1 MPLCHIKAASKN
13 IFMTREQKIL
23 SLLAQFK
30 ELGIDK
36 QIDYD
41 KFYLYSLIT
50 HSTAIEG
57 STVTEIENQ
66 LLFDEGISAK
76 GRSMTEQLMNLDLK
90 AAYEQSI
97 AFAKS
102 HSDISVDMLKKLS
115 SIVLKNTGTIYQTA
129 LGEFSSAN
137 GDLRLLNVTAGTGGR
152 SYMNYSKVPTKL
164 AELCES
170 INQRRKALSK
180 TNVIECYKLSFDA
193 HFHLVT
199 IHPWADGNGRM
210 SRLLMNQLQFEFEI
224 IPTNINKDHKAEYIE
239 SLIATREND
248 DIEPFHNFMFDEHIR
263 NLEQTIRNYQASIED
278 EGLEPRVDVGI
289 NVGINEQRVLELIR
303 INNRIT
309 AKEIAE
315 SLSISL
321 RQGERIMAALKEKG
335 LIKRVGSNKSGHWEL
350 RGA

>member
-1 MPLCHIKAASKN
+1 
-13 IFMTREQKIL
+13 MTREQKIL

-115 SIVLKNTGTIYQTA
+115 SVVLKNTGTIYQTA

-210 SRLLMNQLQFEFEI
+210 SRLLMNQLQFEFGI

-248 DIEPFHNFMFDEHIR
+248 DIELFHNFMFDEHIR

-303 INNRIT
+303 INNRST

-315 SLSISL
+315 SLSVSL

>member
-1 MPLCHIKAASKN
+1 MRHIKAALKN

-137 GDLRLLNVTAGTGGR
+137 GDLRLLNVTAGTGER

-170 INQRRKALSK
+170 INQRRKAFSK

-210 SRLLMNQLQFEFEI
+210 SRLLMNQLQFEFGI

-278 EGLEPRVDVGI
+278 EGLEPRVDVCI

-315 SLSISL
+315 SLSVSL

-350 RGA
+350 RGG

>member
-1 MPLCHIKAASKN
+1 MN
-13 IFMTREQKIL
+13 REQKTL
-23 SLLAQFK
+23 ALLTQFK

-41 KFYLYSLIT
+41 KFYLYSIIT

-57 STVTEIENQ
+57 STITEIENQ
-66 LLFDEGISAK
+66 LLFDEGISAE

-102 HSDISVDMLKKLS
+102 HSDITVEMLKKLS
-115 SIVLKNTGTIYQTA
+115 PIVLKNPGTTYQTA
-129 LGEFSSAN
+129 LGELSSAN

-164 AELCES
+164 AELCEN

-180 TNVIECYKLSFDA
+180 ANTIECYKLSFDV

-210 SRLLMNQLQFEFEI
+210 SRLLMNQLQFEYGI
-224 IPTNINKDHKAEYIE
+224 IPTNINKDRKAEYIE
-239 SLIATREND
+239 ALIATREND
-248 DIEPFHNFMFDEHIR
+248 DIELFRNFMFDEHIR
-263 NLEQTIRNYQASIED
+263 NLEQVIHNYQVSIED
-278 EGLEPRVDVGI
+278 EGLEPRADVGI
-289 NVGINEQRVLELIR
+289 NVGTNVGINEQRTLELIR

-309 AKEIAE
+309 AKEVAE
-315 SLSISL
+315 SLSVSL
-321 RQGERIMAALKEKG
+321 RQGERIMATLKEKG
-335 LIKRVGSNKSGHWEL
+335 LIERIGPNKSGYWEVKKWI
-350 RGA
+350 

>member
-1 MPLCHIKAASKN
+1 MRHIKAALKN

-137 GDLRLLNVTAGTGGR
+137 GDLRLLNVTAGTGER

-170 INQRRKALSK
+170 INQRRKAFSK

-210 SRLLMNQLQFEFEI
+210 SRLLMNQLQFEFGI

-309 AKEIAE
+309 AKDIVD
-315 SLSISL
+315 SLSVSL

-350 RGA
+350 RGG

>member
-1 MPLCHIKAASKN
+1 MN
-13 IFMTREQKIL
+13 REKKLL
-23 SLLAQFK
+23 SLLTQFK
-30 ELGIDK
+30 ELGINQ
-36 QIDYD
+36 QIDYN
-41 KFYLYSLIT
+41 KFYLYSIIT

-102 HSDISVDMLKKLS
+102 HSDISVEMLKQLS
-115 SIVLKNTGTIYQTA
+115 SIVLKNTGTTYKTA

-164 AELCES
+164 AELCEN
-170 INQRRKALSK
+170 INQRRKSLSK
-180 TNVIECYKLSFDA
+180 TDIIECYKLSFDA

-210 SRLLMNQLQFEFEI
+210 CRLLMNQLQFEYGI
-224 IPTNINKDHKAEYIE
+224 VPSNINKDCKAEYIE
-239 SLIATREND
+239 ALIATREND
-248 DIEPFHNFMFDEHIR
+248 DIELFHNFMFDEHIR
-263 NLEQTIRNYQASIED
+263 NLEQIIRNYQVSIED
-278 EGLEPRVDVGI
+278 EGLESRVDVGI
-289 NVGINEQRVLELIR
+289 RRVIKNGINEQRTLELIR

-309 AKEIAE
+309 AKEVAE
-315 SLSISL
+315 SLSVSL
-321 RQGERIMAALKEKG
+321 RQGERIMATLKEKG
-335 LIKRVGSNKSGHWEL
+335 LIKRIGSNKSGHWEIIE
-350 RGA
+350 

>member
-1 MPLCHIKAASKN
+1 MN
-13 IFMTREQKIL
+13 REKKLL
-23 SLLAQFK
+23 SLLTQFK
-30 ELGIDK
+30 ELGINQ
-36 QIDYD
+36 QIDYN
-41 KFYLYSLIT
+41 KFYLYSIIT

-115 SIVLKNTGTIYQTA
+115 SVVLKNTGTIYQTA

-164 AELCES
+164 AELCEN
-170 INQRRKALSK
+170 INQRRKSLSK
-180 TNVIECYKLSFDA
+180 TDIIECYKLSFDA

-224 IPTNINKDHKAEYIE
+224 IPTNINKDHKA
-239 SLIATREND
+239 
-248 DIEPFHNFMFDEHIR
+248 DIL
-263 NLEQTIRNYQASIED
+263 NL
-278 EGLEPRVDVGI
+278 L
-289 NVGINEQRVLELIR
+289 
-303 INNRIT
+303 
-309 AKEIAE
+309 
-315 SLSISL
+315 
-321 RQGERIMAALKEKG
+321 
-335 LIKRVGSNKSGHWEL
+335 
-350 RGA
+350 

>member
-1 MPLCHIKAASKN
+1 
-13 IFMTREQKIL
+13 
-23 SLLAQFK
+23 
-30 ELGIDK
+30 
-36 QIDYD
+36 
-41 KFYLYSLIT
+41 
-50 HSTAIEG
+50 
-57 STVTEIENQ
+57 
-66 LLFDEGISAK
+66 
-76 GRSMTEQLMNLDLK
+76 MTEQLMNLDLK

-97 AFAKS
+97 AFVKS

-210 SRLLMNQLQFEFEI
+210 SRLLMNQLQFEFGI

-315 SLSISL
+315 SLSVSL

-350 RGA
+350 REA

>member
-1 MPLCHIKAASKN
+1 
-13 IFMTREQKIL
+13 MTREQKIL
-23 SLLAQFK
+23 SLLTQFK
-30 ELGIDK
+30 ELGIDQ
-36 QIDYD
+36 QIDYN
-41 KFYLYSLIT
+41 KFYLYSIIT

-90 AAYEQSI
+90 AAYERSI
-97 AFAKS
+97 VFAKS

-115 SIVLKNTGTIYQTA
+115 SIILKNTGTIYNTP

-164 AELCES
+164 AELCDN
-170 INQRRKALSK
+170 INQRRKSLSK
-180 TNVIECYKLSFDA
+180 TDIIECYKLSFDA

-210 SRLLMNQLQFEFEI
+210 SRLLMNQLQFEFGI
-224 IPTNINKDHKAEYIE
+224 IPSNINKDRKAEYIE
-239 SLIATREND
+239 ALIATREND
-248 DIEPFHNFMFDEHIR
+248 DIELFRNFMFEEHSR
-263 NLEQTIRNYQASIED
+263 NLEQTVRNYQVSIED
-278 EGLEPRVDVGI
+278 EGVNTRVDVGI

-303 INNRIT
+303 NNNRIT
-309 AKEIAE
+309 AKDVAE

-321 RQGERIMAALKEKG
+321 RQGERIMANLKGKG
-335 LIKRVGSNKSGHWEL
+335 LIKRIGSNKSGHWEVIE
-350 RGA
+350 

>member
-1 MPLCHIKAASKN
+1 MRHIKAALKN

-137 GDLRLLNVTAGTGGR
+137 GDLRLLNVTAGTGER

-170 INQRRKALSK
+170 INQRRKAFSK

-210 SRLLMNQLQFEFEI
+210 SRLLMNQLQFEFGI

-315 SLSISL
+315 SLSVSL

-350 RGA
+350 RGG

>member
-1 MPLCHIKAASKN
+1 MCSSDL
-13 IFMTREQKIL
+13 
-23 SLLAQFK
+23 
-30 ELGIDK
+30 
-36 QIDYD
+36 
-41 KFYLYSLIT
+41 YLYSIIT

-102 HSDISVDMLKKLS
+102 HSDISVEMLKQLS
-115 SIVLKNTGTIYQTA
+115 SIVLKNTGTTYKTA

-164 AELCES
+164 AELCEN
-170 INQRRKALSK
+170 INQRRKSLSK
-180 TNVIECYKLSFDA
+180 TDIIECYKLSFDA

-210 SRLLMNQLQFEFEI
+210 CRLLMNQLQFEYGI
-224 IPTNINKDHKAEYIE
+224 VPSNINKDCKAEYIE
-239 SLIATREND
+239 ALIATREND
-248 DIEPFHNFMFDEHIR
+248 DIELFHNFMFDEHIR
-263 NLEQTIRNYQASIED
+263 NLEQTIRNYRDSPSD
-278 EGLEPRVDVGI
+278 CV
-289 NVGINEQRVLELIR
+289 
-303 INNRIT
+303 
-309 AKEIAE
+309 
-315 SLSISL
+315 
-321 RQGERIMAALKEKG
+321 
-335 LIKRVGSNKSGHWEL
+335 NKKLQDFSRSFLLTLYFEHFL
-350 RGA
+350 LNQTI

>member
-1 MPLCHIKAASKN
+1 M
-13 IFMTREQKIL
+13 
-23 SLLAQFK
+23 
-30 ELGIDK
+30 
-36 QIDYD
+36 
-41 KFYLYSLIT
+41 
-50 HSTAIEG
+50 
-57 STVTEIENQ
+57 
-66 LLFDEGISAK
+66 FDEGISAK

-97 AFAKS
+97 AFVKS

-210 SRLLMNQLQFEFEI
+210 SRLLMNQLQFEFGI

-239 SLIATREND
+239 SLIATHEND

-315 SLSISL
+315 SLSVSL

-350 RGA
+350 REA

>member
-1 MPLCHIKAASKN
+1 
-13 IFMTREQKIL
+13 MTREQKIL
-23 SLLAQFK
+23 SLLTQFK
-30 ELGIDK
+30 ELGIDQ
-36 QIDYD
+36 QIDYN
-41 KFYLYSLIT
+41 KFYLYSIIT

-66 LLFDEGISAK
+66 LLFDEGLSAK

-90 AAYEQSI
+90 AAYERSI
-97 AFAKS
+97 VFAKS

-115 SIVLKNTGTIYQTA
+115 SIILKNTGTIYNTP

-164 AELCES
+164 AELCDN
-170 INQRRKALSK
+170 INQRRKSLSK
-180 TNVIECYKLSFDA
+180 TDIIECYKLSFDA

-210 SRLLMNQLQFEFEI
+210 SRLLMNQLQFEFGI
-224 IPTNINKDHKAEYIE
+224 IPSNINKDRKAEYIE
-239 SLIATREND
+239 ALIATREND
-248 DIEPFHNFMFDEHIR
+248 DIELFRNFMFEEHSR
-263 NLEQTIRNYQASIED
+263 NLEQTIRNYQVSIED
-278 EGLEPRVDVGI
+278 EGVNTRVDVGI

-303 INNRIT
+303 NNNRIT
-309 AKEIAE
+309 AKDVAE

-321 RQGERIMAALKEKG
+321 RQGERIMANLKGKG
-335 LIKRVGSNKSGHWEL
+335 LIKRIGSNKSGHWEVIE
-350 RGA
+350 

>member
-1 MPLCHIKAASKN
+1 
-13 IFMTREQKIL
+13 MTREQKIL

-137 GDLRLLNVTAGTGGR
+137 GDLRLLNVTAGTGER

-170 INQRRKALSK
+170 INQRRKAFSK

-210 SRLLMNQLQFEFEI
+210 SRLLMNQLQFEFGI

-248 DIEPFHNFMFDEHIR
+248 EIEPFHNFMFDEHIR

-315 SLSISL
+315 SLSVSL

-350 RGA
+350 RGG

>member
-1 MPLCHIKAASKN
+1 MRHIKAALKN

-137 GDLRLLNVTAGTGGR
+137 GDLRLLNVTAGTGER

-170 INQRRKALSK
+170 INQRRKAFSK

-210 SRLLMNQLQFEFEI
+210 SRLLMNQLQFEFGI

-315 SLSISL
+315 SPSVSL

-350 RGA
+350 RGG

>member
-1 MPLCHIKAASKN
+1 
-13 IFMTREQKIL
+13 MTREQKIL
-23 SLLAQFK
+23 SLLTQFK
-30 ELGIDK
+30 ELGIDQ
-36 QIDYD
+36 QIDYN
-41 KFYLYSLIT
+41 KFYLYSIIT

-90 AAYEQSI
+90 AAYERSI
-97 AFAKS
+97 VFAKS

-115 SIVLKNTGTIYQTA
+115 SIILKNTGTIYNTP

-164 AELCES
+164 AELCDN
-170 INQRRKALSK
+170 INQRRKSLSK
-180 TNVIECYKLSFDA
+180 TDIIECYKLSFDA

-210 SRLLMNQLQFEFEI
+210 SRLLMNQLQFEFGI
-224 IPTNINKDHKAEYIE
+224 IPSNINKDRKAEYIE
-239 SLIATREND
+239 ALIATREND
-248 DIEPFHNFMFDEHIR
+248 DIELFRNFMFEEHSR
-263 NLEQTIRNYQASIED
+263 NLEQTIRNYQVSIED
-278 EGLEPRVDVGI
+278 EGGNTRVDVGI

-303 INNRIT
+303 NNNRIT
-309 AKEIAE
+309 AKDVAE

-321 RQGERIMAALKEKG
+321 RQGERIMANLKGKG
-335 LIKRVGSNKSGHWEL
+335 LIKRIGSNKSGHWEVIE
-350 RGA
+350 

>member
-1 MPLCHIKAASKN
+1 
-13 IFMTREQKIL
+13 MTREQKIL
-23 SLLAQFK
+23 SLLTQFK
-30 ELGIDK
+30 ELGIDQ
-36 QIDYD
+36 QIDYN
-41 KFYLYSLIT
+41 KFYLYSIIT

-90 AAYEQSI
+90 AAYERSI
-97 AFAKS
+97 VFAKS

-115 SIVLKNTGTIYQTA
+115 SIILKNTGTIYNTP

-164 AELCES
+164 AELCDN
-170 INQRRKALSK
+170 INQRRKSLSK
-180 TNVIECYKLSFDA
+180 TDIIECYKLSFDA

-210 SRLLMNQLQFEFEI
+210 SRLLMNQLQFEFGI
-224 IPTNINKDHKAEYIE
+224 IPSNINKDRKAEYIE
-239 SLIATREND
+239 ALIATREND
-248 DIEPFHNFMFDEHIR
+248 DIELFRNFMFEEHSR
-263 NLEQTIRNYQASIED
+263 NLEQTIRNYQVSIED
-278 EGLEPRVDVGI
+278 EGVNTRVDVGI

-303 INNRIT
+303 NNNRIT
-309 AKEIAE
+309 AKDVAE

-321 RQGERIMAALKEKG
+321 RQGERIMANLKGKG
-335 LIKRVGSNKSGHWEL
+335 LIKRIGSNKSGHWEVIE
-350 RGA
+350 

>member
-1 MPLCHIKAASKN
+1 MRHIKAALKN

-90 AAYEQSI
+90 AAYEQSL

-137 GDLRLLNVTAGTGGR
+137 GDLRLLNVTAGTGER

-170 INQRRKALSK
+170 INQRRKAFSK

-210 SRLLMNQLQFEFEI
+210 SRLLMNQLQFEFGI

-315 SLSISL
+315 SLSVSL

-350 RGA
+350 RGG

>member
-1 MPLCHIKAASKN
+1 MRHIKAALKN

-137 GDLRLLNVTAGTGGR
+137 GDLRLLNVTAGTGER

-170 INQRRKALSK
+170 INQRRKAFSK
-180 TNVIECYKLSFDA
+180 TYVIECYKLSFDA

-210 SRLLMNQLQFEFEI
+210 SRLLMNQLQFEFGI

-315 SLSISL
+315 SLSVSL

-350 RGA
+350 RGG

>member
-1 MPLCHIKAASKN
+1 
-13 IFMTREQKIL
+13 MTREQELL

-36 QIDYD
+36 QIDYN

-76 GRSMTEQLMNLDLK
+76 GRSMAELLMNLDLK

-97 AFAKS
+97 DFAKS
-102 HSDISVDMLKKLS
+102 HSDITVAMLKKLS
-115 SIVLKNTGTIYQTA
+115 SIVLKNTGTTYQTA

-137 GDLRLLNVTAGTGGR
+137 GELRLLNVTAGAGGY

-170 INQRRKALSK
+170 INQRRKTLSK
-180 TNVIECYKLSFDA
+180 ANVIECYKLSFDA
-193 HFHLVT
+193 HFDLVT

-224 IPTNINKDHKAEYIE
+224 IPTNINKERKAEYIE
-239 SLIATREND
+239 ALIATREND
-248 DIEPFHNFMFDEHIR
+248 NIELFRNFMFDEHIH
-263 NLEQTIRNYQASIED
+263 NLEQTIRNYQGSIE
-278 EGLEPRVDVGI
+278 
-289 NVGINEQRVLELIR
+289 N
-303 INNRIT
+303 
-309 AKEIAE
+309 
-315 SLSISL
+315 
-321 RQGERIMAALKEKG
+321 
-335 LIKRVGSNKSGHWEL
+335 
-350 RGA
+350 

>member
-1 MPLCHIKAASKN
+1 
-13 IFMTREQKIL
+13 MTREQKIL
-23 SLLAQFK
+23 SLLTQFK
-30 ELGIDK
+30 ELGIDQ
-36 QIDYD
+36 QIDYN
-41 KFYLYSLIT
+41 KFYLYSIIT

-90 AAYEQSI
+90 AAYERSI
-97 AFAKS
+97 VFAKS

-115 SIVLKNTGTIYQTA
+115 SIILKNTGTIYNTP

-164 AELCES
+164 AELCDN
-170 INQRRKALSK
+170 INQRRKSLSK
-180 TNVIECYKLSFDA
+180 TDIIECYKLSFDA

-199 IHPWADGNGRM
+199 IHPWADGNVRM
-210 SRLLMNQLQFEFEI
+210 SRLLMNQLQFEFGI
-224 IPTNINKDHKAEYIE
+224 IPSNINKDRKAEYIE
-239 SLIATREND
+239 ALIATREND
-248 DIEPFHNFMFDEHIR
+248 DIELFRNFMFEEHSR
-263 NLEQTIRNYQASIED
+263 NLEQTIRNYQVSIED
-278 EGLEPRVDVGI
+278 EGVNTRVDVGI

-303 INNRIT
+303 NNNRIT
-309 AKEIAE
+309 AKDVAE

-321 RQGERIMAALKEKG
+321 RQGERIMANLKGKG
-335 LIKRVGSNKSGHWEL
+335 LIKRIGSNKSGHWEVIE
-350 RGA
+350 

>member
-1 MPLCHIKAASKN
+1 MRHIKAALKN

-97 AFAKS
+97 ACAKS

-137 GDLRLLNVTAGTGGR
+137 GDLRLLNVTAGTGER

-170 INQRRKALSK
+170 INQRRKAFSK

-210 SRLLMNQLQFEFEI
+210 SRLLMNQLQFEFGI

-315 SLSISL
+315 SLSVSL

-350 RGA
+350 RGG